1 MSELDLGLKTEARRL
16 LWRMGYSTRV
26 DVPLRSH
33 VPPSTRRGGR
43 GSYETYTDLDV
54 LGITITPGSGVHSI
68 IADCKTSSRGSTER
82 MFWIRGVAD
91 FFDAN
96 EAWMVR
102 SKSVTA
108 ASRQLSGRL
117 GISVMES
124 ADLQA
129 LETYHPIDVPLDQG
143 PLALLF
149 NESAVSDYMK
159 AYTTLDK
166 KLDKLL
172 EYRQFDYWV
181 YDEHRN
187 LLQAVAHIA
196 EASRHLDSSNP
207 RHRAI
212 FYDFTWLYVH
222 SLAHA
227 ISRVRAAHVTNIS
240 ESLQDY
246 IFGGQVA
253 LREKQQLAS
262 ALRKFAPPHLTEE
275 AGDGVLPQWYPQLL
289 ELLTRQLRRP
299 FLTTTQ
305 LRYAEWLSE
314 AQVAKEISSLSE
326 AFSTHYDPLAAK
338 LLADVCGFLVTVGNL
353 DPGFRI
359 HARSLMAPPSIETP
373 DVDSQAA
380 AEVTERD
387 E

>member
-1 MSELDLGLKTEARRL
+1 MSELDLGLKTESRRL

-26 DVPLRSH
+26 DVPLRSY
-33 VPPSTRRGGR
+33 VPNSTRRGGKTT
-43 GSYETYTDLDV
+43 YETYTDLDV
-54 LGITITPGSGVHSI
+54 LGIIITPGSGVHSI
-68 IADCKTSSRGSTER
+68 IADCKTSGRGSTER

-91 FFDAN
+91 FFDAD

-124 ADLQA
+124 TDLKL
-129 LETYHPIDVPLDQG
+129 LETFHPTEVPLDQG

-149 NESAVSDYMK
+149 DETAVSSYMK
-159 AYTTLDK
+159 GYTTLDR
-166 KLDKLL
+166 KLNKLL

-187 LLQAVAHIA
+187 LLQLVAHLH
-196 EASRHLDSSNP
+196 EASRCLDPSHP
-207 RHRAI
+207 THRAI
-212 FYDFTWLYVH
+212 FYDFAWLYIH

-227 ISRVRAAHVTNIS
+227 ISRVRAAHATNIT

-253 LREKQQLAS
+253 LQEKQKLAS
-262 ALRKFAPPHLTEE
+262 ALRRLAPPNLVDE
-275 AGDGVLPQWYPQLL
+275 AGDGVLPHWYPQLL

-299 FLTTTQ
+299 YLTSKQ

-314 AQVAKEISSLSE
+314 AQVAKESSPLAV
-326 AFSTHYDPLAAK
+326 AFSTQYDPLAAK

-353 DPGFRI
+353 DSGFRS
-359 HARSLMAPPSIETP
+359 HARLVMAPPSEGNLES
-373 DVDSQAA
+373 VS
-380 AEVTERD
+380 D
-387 E
+387 EAGEGAPQGD

>member
-1 MSELDLGLKTEARRL
+1 M
-16 LWRMGYSTRV
+16 
-26 DVPLRSH
+26 
-33 VPPSTRRGGR
+33 
-43 GSYETYTDLDV
+43 
-54 LGITITPGSGVHSI
+54 HSI

-91 FFDAN
+91 FFNAD

-117 GISVMES
+117 GISVMET
-124 ADLQA
+124 ADLHT
-129 LETYHPIDVPLDQG
+129 LETFHPTDVPLDEG
-143 PLALLF
+143 PLGLLF
-149 NESAVSDYMK
+149 DESAVSNYMK
-159 AYTTLDK
+159 GYTTLDR

-187 LLQAVAHIA
+187 LLQVVAHIS
-196 EASRHLDSSNP
+196 EASRHLDPSNP

-212 FYDFTWLYVH
+212 FYDFSWLYVH

-227 ISRVRAAHVTNIS
+227 ISRVRAAHVTNIT

-253 LREKQQLAS
+253 LQEKQKLAS
-262 ALRKFAPPHLTEE
+262 VLRKLAPPSLIEE
-275 AGDGVLPQWYPQLL
+275 AGDGILPNWYPQLL

-299 FLTTTQ
+299 YLTSAQ

-314 AQVAKEISSLSE
+314 AQVAKETSSLAA
-326 AFSTHYDPLAAK
+326 AFATQYDPLASK

-353 DPGFRI
+353 DPGFRA
-359 HARSLMAPPSIETP
+359 HARSTMAPPLAENAE
-373 DVDSQAA
+373 AA
-380 AEVTERD
+380 SKGEAGEGTQQGG
-387 E
+387 